1 MRDLEIRGAGNLLG
15 EAQSGH
21 IAAVGYDLYCQ
32 LVTEAVA
39 EMKDEPMPQIV
50 PELKLDVPTQAFL
63 PIDYVSKEELRLD
76 AYRRLAAVTSREDVT
91 DIGAEW
97 LDRYGPLPI
106 PAQALLVVGQL
117 RAECHRLGIRELV
130 VANRRAKMFPIS
142 LKASEVMR
150 LQRISQGAIYNDTLK
165 LVTIDMPNSD
175 PKSGNAESGNVTSFL
190 VDFLREL
197 M

>member
-150 LQRISQGAIYNDTLK
+150 LQRITQGAIYNDTLK